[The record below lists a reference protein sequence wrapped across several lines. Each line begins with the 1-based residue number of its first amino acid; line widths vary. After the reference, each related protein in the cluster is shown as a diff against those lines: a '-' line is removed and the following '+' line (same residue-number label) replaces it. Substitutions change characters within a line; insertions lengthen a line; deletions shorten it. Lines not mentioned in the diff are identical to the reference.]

1 MQEAFEYFSEL
12 SFYKTIFT
20 HFEMTPC
27 DFLFLAENHVIAKTV
42 QEFVRD
48 MGHPKA

>member
-20 HFEMTPC
+20 HFEMAPF
-27 DFLFLAENHVIAKTV
+27 DFLFLAENHVLS
-42 QEFVRD
+42 FVHD
-48 MGHPKA
+48 MGRAEA